1 VDPGGGPAPP
11 ERPASDELAAAAAR
25 LRLALE
31 LFEAGEAI
39 KRAQLARERPGASD
53 AEIEALVVA
62 WLRERPGAEHGDA
75 EGRPV
80 PWPRPAR

>member
-1 VDPGGGPAPP
+1 VNTGPTPP
-11 ERPASDELAAAAAR
+11 EHPASDELARAAAR

-39 KRAQLARERPGASD
+39 KRAQLAREHPGASD